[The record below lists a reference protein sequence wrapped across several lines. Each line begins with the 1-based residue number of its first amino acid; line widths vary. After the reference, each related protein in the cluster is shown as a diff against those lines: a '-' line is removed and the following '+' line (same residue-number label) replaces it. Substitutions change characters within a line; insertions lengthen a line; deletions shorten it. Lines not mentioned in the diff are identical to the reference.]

1 MSCDMTSAERE
12 GFEPSRPLR
21 AYGISSAA
29 PSTELGDHSATIL
42 ATNRQSPSSG
52 GPRFSRQGYVERGV
66 DRATAPRPF
75 WQQTDNRLARA
86 ARASPDKAMSSAG
99 STVRPLR
106 DHFGNKPTIA

>member
-1 MSCDMTSAERE
+1 MTLAERE

-29 PSTELGDHSATIL
+29 PSTELGDRSATIL

-52 GPRFSRQGYVERGV
+52 GPRLSRQGYVERGV

-86 ARASPDKAMSSAG
+86 APRASPGKAMSSAG

-106 DHFGNKPTIA
+106 DHFGNKPTMA

>member
-29 PSTELGDHSATIL
+29 PSTELGDRSATIL

-52 GPRFSRQGYVERGV
+52 GPRLSRQGYVER
-66 DRATAPRPF
+66 
-75 WQQTDNRLARA
+75 
-86 ARASPDKAMSSAG
+86 G

-106 DHFGNKPTIA
+106 DHFGNKPAIAWLGRPAPLQARLFRARGRTS